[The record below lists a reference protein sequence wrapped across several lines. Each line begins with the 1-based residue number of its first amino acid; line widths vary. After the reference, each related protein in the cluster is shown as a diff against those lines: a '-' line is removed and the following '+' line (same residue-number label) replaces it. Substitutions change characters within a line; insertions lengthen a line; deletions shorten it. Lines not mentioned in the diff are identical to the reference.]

1 MAVINIVKI
10 ELINSTENWLLNIF
24 SARIFLAIEL
34 FFIYAILIW
43 SRSRGLDV
51 IWTNMLYIILSNVN
65 EEEL

>member
-1 MAVINIVKI
+1 MAVINIAKI

-51 IWTNMLYIILSNVN
+51 IWTNMLYIIRSNVN